1 MCTFLQHVEKKYIH
15 GYDAHKAFYQNCKI
29 HGPWVSSSGTTT
41 GPIWAYNEGIL
52 NHRTS
57 SSLLSYICGKKIN
70 SLLLMNQWSPL
81 PLWPYHSCMEPHE
94 HKRAKFSKI
103 SRVILVPFEGPA
115 LLCYVKWKLLLFQTH
130 FVQQILWNS
139 VLFSRYLE
147 KMLQWT
153 LLLI

>member
-81 PLWPYHSCMEPHE
+81 PEIYDLT
-94 HKRAKFSKI
+94 I
-103 SRVILVPFEGPA
+103 PA
-115 LLCYVKWKLLLFQTH
+115 WSLMSINGQNFQK
-130 FVQQILWNS
+130 
-139 VLFSRYLE
+139 YLE
-147 KMLQWT
+147 SSWS
-153 LLLI
+153 LLKGQPFFVMSNESSCYFKHILFNKFYEILYCSRDI